1 MMKIQFVSLIIL
13 TAAASAGA
21 QTWTYSDC
29 VDYARAHN
37 ISLQKS
43 RLAEQTAEI
52 DLEEARAQWHPTLDF
67 ATSHGYTNSP
77 FSERNKNDYSGSLG
91 LNAGWT
97 VWNGGQR
104 ENNIRLNQLRTQI
117 DQLSTADLMRS
128 LETDLLQVYINI
140 LYAREAIDIY
150 AEAVKVSQ
158 AQADRARQL
167 MESGKLSRVDYAQL
181 NAQYEQ
187 DRYSLVNAQATYDTR
202 RMELKQL
209 LELGIDTNITLA
221 DVRWS
226 EQQVL
231 AELPPIADSY
241 RLAMATDVKIRSLE
255 LEKSAS
261 DFDIAIAK
269 AGNKPRIALNAG
281 VSTGYYAP
289 GTAFGTQLKQSLGE
303 TIGLTLSIP
312 ILDNRK
318 TKSAVARAEISRL
331 NAQLDIDRRETEI
344 AQLVEN
350 WYIDTRSAQSRY
362 QAAVAQYESAR
373 LSDELTN
380 ERFRLGYI
388 NTVELLTSHNAF
400 IEAGHTQ
407 LQAKYMAMLGQK
419 MIEFYRT
426 ATVTLP

>member
-77 FSERNKNDYSGSLG
+77 FSERNKNAYSGSLG

-181 NAQYEQ
+181 NAQY
-187 DRYSLVNAQATYDTR
+187 
-202 RMELKQL
+202 
-209 LELGIDTNITLA
+209 
-221 DVRWS
+221 
-226 EQQVL
+226 
-231 AELPPIADSY
+231 
-241 RLAMATDVKIRSLE
+241 
-255 LEKSAS
+255 
-261 DFDIAIAK
+261 
-269 AGNKPRIALNAG
+269 
-281 VSTGYYAP
+281 
-289 GTAFGTQLKQSLGE
+289 
-303 TIGLTLSIP
+303 
-312 ILDNRK
+312 
-318 TKSAVARAEISRL
+318 
-331 NAQLDIDRRETEI
+331 
-344 AQLVEN
+344 
-350 WYIDTRSAQSRY
+350 
-362 QAAVAQYESAR
+362 
-373 LSDELTN
+373 
-380 ERFRLGYI
+380 
-388 NTVELLTSHNAF
+388 
-400 IEAGHTQ
+400 
-407 LQAKYMAMLGQK
+407 
-419 MIEFYRT
+419 
-426 ATVTLP
+426 